1 MRTACSPTSWTTR
14 SRAPATWRPPP
25 ELPDAGLAAALEEA
39 ATAADALG
47 APSVAAELAEHALRL
62 TDGTAPRRT
71 TTGARSPRRAPQL
84 AAGAVERARA
94 LAQELVA
101 RAAAGRGASGGAP
114 LMAAGG
120 GGGASAVDPVAPKA
134 LGEGPRCRL
143 ARVDP
148 PAAQPDRPLH
158 RRACRCRG
166 ARASPVESRK
176 RWRTTGPG
184 CGPRR
189 ARAHSLQRGRAG
201 ALELAEQAHELA
213 AAERC
218 TEPAVE
224 SSFALA
230 HILVWSVHLERA
242 RALLEGLYVEWSES
256 DERMAAYAL
265 WYLSLVELRAGRYA
279 LAGECAER
287 ARSLSVQYA
296 RDEVEAPTVFLPMA
310 LVAAHRGDLELAREY
325 AERACRACRAP
336 RIADQRTGRDAGNG
350 SSFWSGDPEA
360 GVARFAAAESMSNTP
375 DGFEPGMCWW
385 RAEQIEALLELG
397 LVEDAVE
404 RLDAWEA
411 DARRLGRDW
420 VLAHA
425 ARCRGL
431 VAAARGEIEQAL
443 LVLGEAISLHEAA
456 GDPFGRARA
465 LLALGA
471 VRRRARQK
479 RPAREAIEAACA
491 GFEQL
496 EAVRWTERAREELG
510 RIGGR
515 TRIEGLTPAERRV
528 ADLVAK
534 GRTNAEVAAALFLA
548 ERTVASHLTRV
559 YSKLGVRSRTELF
572 RRFVSR
578 RPDLG
583 GEARVF
589 ADLQREE
596 PANQTVHRLRRAGSG
611 RIQKG
616 DEVSSMCPYAGTV
629 RRSP

>member
-1 MRTACSPTSWTTR
+1 MKPFASRIHCSRRFSTRASRLTSAQQAHGRLAEFTGDPVA
-14 SRAPATWRPPP
+14 RARHLALSTDR
-25 ELPDAGLAAALEEA
+25 PDAGLATALEQA
-39 ATAADALG
+39 ATAAAGQG
-47 APSVAAELAEHALRL
+47 APIVAAELGEHALRL
-62 TDGTAPRRT
+62 TPAQSLADAD
-71 TTGARSPRRAPQL
+71 RRAVAAARAHL
-84 AAGAVERARA
+84 AAGDVERARE
-94 LAQELVA
+94 LANDLVA
-101 RAAAGRGASGGAP
+101 RAAAGAARAEALV
-114 LMAAGG
+114 LMAQVE
-120 GGGASAVDPVAPKA
+120 S
-134 LGEGPRCRL
+134 EEL
-143 ARVDP
+143 ARVIP
-148 PAAQPDRPLH
+148 LLQEALREAAALPAL
-158 RRACRCRG
+158 RASIHQKLSLIVRFTDG
-166 ARASPVESRK
+166 LAAAEEHARASVELAEELADD
-176 RWRTTGPG
+176 GL
-184 CGPRR
+184 R
-189 ARAHSLQRGRAG
+189 AAALAGLALIRFNAGEPG
-201 ALELAEQAHELA
+201 ALELAEQAHDLA
-213 AAERC
+213 AAGEAP
-218 TEPAVE
+218 EPAVE

-242 RALLEGLYVEWSES
+242 RVLLEGLYLEWSES

-265 WYLSLVELRAGRYA
+265 WYLALVELRAGRYA

-296 RDEVEAPTVFLPMA
+296 RDEVEAPTVFVPMA
-310 LVAAHRGDLELAREY
+310 LVAAHRGDLEVAREY
-325 AERACRACRAP
+325 AERACRLAELHGS
-336 RIADQRTGRDAGNG
+336 RISGPTATLATVEL
-350 SSFWSGDPEA
+350 WSGDPEA

-375 DGFEPGMCWW
+375 DGFEPSMCWW

-431 VAAARGEIEQAL
+431 VAASRGEIEQAL
-443 LVLGEAISLHEAA
+443 LVLAEAVSLHEAA

-496 EAVRWTERAREELG
+496 EAIRWTERAREELG

-559 YSKLGVRSRTELF
+559 YSKLGVRSRTEL
-572 RRFVSR
+572 SR
-578 RPDLG
+578 R
-583 GEARVF
+583 
-589 ADLQREE
+589 LQ
-596 PANQTVHRLRRAGSG
+596 
-611 RIQKG
+611 
-616 DEVSSMCPYAGTV
+616 
-629 RRSP
+629 